1 MLTKFVVLYGL
12 TSHWHT
18 WVFFILASCMRLST
32 IRAIIHSYGY
42 GIMFILTFVAVLV
55 VMQKMHVEIECVY
68 LINRLLEVHRLDL
81 FLI

>member
-1 MLTKFVVLYGL
+1 MLTKFVVPYVL
-12 TSHWHT
+12 TSHW
-18 WVFFILASCMRLST
+18 WGFFFILASYMRLST